1 MKQIGNLAV
10 VCAGRPDVRMEA
22 GSGTVKVHVEPE
34 RGSEEA
40 DYVMAWE
47 DDEAISRVIR
57 ELNFGCHARK

>member
-10 VCAGRPDVRMEA
+10 VCAGRPDVWMKA
-22 GSGTVKVHVEPE
+22 GDGTVKVHVESE
-34 RGSEEA
+34 HGSEGT

-47 DDEAISRVIR
+47 DDEAISKVIR